1 MLGYMRML
9 VLYSFRMPLKRSI
22 LIIGSDRLWEEE
34 QLLLVAGNAE
44 YEADFITAASV
55 TVTVGQSEADL
66 LFQGKSIR
74 ERFRRSRILFRRSR
88 GAEDIMSTLAL
99 LARHWKVPAT
109 DSPVSILT
117 NINKALSMP
126 SLTLHALRHIA
137 TSFLKKESAVPES
150 LPALSFPLL
159 IKPSRGR
166 HGEGVRILR
175 SRSELEQALKN
186 IRENMLLQEYLPIDE
201 EFRVFVVGNRSL
213 GVIRKIPPA
222 GSVVANYAAGARF
235 VPAELP
241 ASIEREAVTVCRQ
254 QEIDI
259 GGVDIARV
267 DEHHYLLEANRCPE
281 FKAFTAATKVN
292 VAQEI
297 IDFLPEKDAC
307 FS

>member
-1 MLGYMRML
+1 
-9 VLYSFRMPLKRSI
+9 MPLKRSI

-34 QLLLVAGNAE
+34 QLLIEAGNAG

-55 TVTVGQSEADL
+55 TITVGQREADL
-66 LFQGKSIR
+66 LLRGKSIR
-74 ERFRRSRILFRRSR
+74 ERFRRSRVLFRRSR
-88 GAEDIMSTLAL
+88 GAEDTMSTLAL

-126 SLTLHALRHIA
+126 PLTLHELRHIA
-137 TSFLKKESAVPES
+137 TSFLQTESAVS
-150 LPALSFPLL
+150 ASFSALSLPLL
-159 IKPSRGR
+159 IKPARGR

-175 SRSELEQALKN
+175 SREELEQALNN
-186 IRENMLLQEYLPIDE
+186 IQEDMLLQEYLPIDE
-201 EFRVFVVGNRSL
+201 EFRAFVVGNRSL
-213 GVIRKIPPA
+213 GVIRKIPPE

-241 ASIEREAVTVCRQ
+241 ASIEREAVTVCHQ

-267 DEHHYLLEANRCPE
+267 GDRYHLLEVNRCPE
-281 FKAFTAATKVN
+281 FRAFMAATKVN
-292 VAQEI
+292 VAQKI
-297 IDFLPEKDAC
+297 IEFLPEKDAC